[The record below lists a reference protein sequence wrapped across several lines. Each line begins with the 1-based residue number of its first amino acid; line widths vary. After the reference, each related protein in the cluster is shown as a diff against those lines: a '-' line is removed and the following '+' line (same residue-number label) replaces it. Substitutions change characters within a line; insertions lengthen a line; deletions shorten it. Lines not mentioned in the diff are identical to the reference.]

1 MAQIYKVASKEVP
14 PTDEQIA
21 IGRKELQA
29 MMLRL
34 SQLEEAFTSAQEREA
49 KLLEANAKADLQ
61 HEAVRANAFAHG
73 HAHAMA
79 KAWRYLVGGAIAGF
93 LAAVLTYG
101 VASLNGG
108 YLASMERKNDEIRR
122 MLDQ

>member
-1 MAQIYKVASKEVP
+1 MANILKVAP
-14 PTDEQIA
+14 PPSEAERLERLQREALEQINRRLTDEIA
-21 IGRKELQA
+21 PQ
-29 MMLRL
+29 LRAEIVAEVKGT
-34 SQLEEAFTSAQEREA
+34 LEDTRST
-49 KLLEANAKADLQ
+49 
-61 HEAVRANAFAHG
+61 AFAHG

-93 LAAVLTYG
+93 IAAVLTYG

-122 MLDQ
+122 LLDQ

>member
-1 MAQIYKVASKEVP
+1 MESRRLAVAAP
-14 PTDEQIA
+14 PTEA
-21 IGRKELQA
+21 E
-29 MMLRL
+29 RL
-34 SQLEEAFTSAQEREA
+34 ERMQREA
-49 KLLEANAKADLQ
+49 LEAINRRLTDEIAPAL
-61 HEAVRANAFAHG
+61 RAEIVAEVKGTLEDTRSTAFAHG